1 MEKKKQIDCFLPYS
15 TAAITQSLAAQ
26 LHESGVV
33 KSIYTLATDVP
44 PTEALPQYTHHL
56 QLAACFPLLLCALF
70 QQQQQPIMPCFI

>member
-33 KSIYTLATDVP
+33 KNIYT
-44 PTEALPQYTHHL
+44 
-56 QLAACFPLLLCALF
+56 
-70 QQQQQPIMPCFI
+70 